1 MINIRN
7 LLLIYMTLDMILQL
21 LNIKISLVQKLFMEE
36 RISCH
41 LNYVMIIAK
50 HVINLD
56 YQFTFKNVI
65 LVWKNILMII

>member
-1 MINIRN
+1 MINIKN

-36 RISCH
+36 QISCH
-41 LNYVMIIAK
+41 LNYVMIIVK